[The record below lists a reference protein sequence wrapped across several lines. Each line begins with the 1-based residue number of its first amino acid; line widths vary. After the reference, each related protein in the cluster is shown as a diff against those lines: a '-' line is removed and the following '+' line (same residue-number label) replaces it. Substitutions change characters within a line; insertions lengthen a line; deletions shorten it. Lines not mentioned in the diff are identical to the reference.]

1 MIIEVSNIYEGM
13 EFDIVPVCETD
24 DAGVKEFFELLV
36 DDDILDIKGYKFCL
50 VDNDA

>member
-13 EFDIVPVCETD
+13 KFDIVPVCETD
-24 DAGVKEFFELLV
+24 DAGVTEFFELLV
-36 DDDILDIKGYKFCL
+36 DDDILDIKGYQFCL